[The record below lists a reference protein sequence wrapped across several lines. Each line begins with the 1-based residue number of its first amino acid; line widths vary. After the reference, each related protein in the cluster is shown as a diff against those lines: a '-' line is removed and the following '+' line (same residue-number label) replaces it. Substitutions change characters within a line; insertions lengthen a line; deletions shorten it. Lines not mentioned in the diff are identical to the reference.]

1 MLYTVEELLH
11 RDLNYTK
18 VSERCLHAP
27 GMHILERNS
36 NMWVYETVEAQSSR
50 YRVGYIVPGDTIIT
64 WVEMY
69 ESRVA
74 ARAAVNYL
82 NGGNGQ

>member
-1 MLYTVEELLH
+1 
-11 RDLNYTK
+11 
-18 VSERCLHAP
+18 
-27 GMHILERNS
+27 
-36 NMWVYETVEAQSSR
+36 MWVYETAVETPRRR

>member
-1 MLYTVEELLH
+1 
-11 RDLNYTK
+11 
-18 VSERCLHAP
+18 
-27 GMHILERNS
+27 
-36 NMWVYETVEAQSSR
+36 MWVYETAVETPRRR
-50 YRVGYIVPGDTIIT
+50 YHVGYIVPGDTIT

>member
-1 MLYTVEELLH
+1 MY
-11 RDLNYTK
+11 
-18 VSERCLHAP
+18 
-27 GMHILERNS
+27 ILGRHS
-36 NMWVYETVEAQSSR
+36 NMWVYETAVETPRRR
-50 YRVGYIVPGDTIIT
+50 YHVGYIVPGDTIIT